1 MCIFVTYLVRIKPTH
16 ITTFVMLVSLSIITF
31 FNLFCGDAD
40 KKSTPENTYLNHNDT
55 VKYVGMETCRS
66 CHNDIYKTFIETGMG
81 QSFNVATKQK
91 SAAKFGK
98 HQLVH
103 DKFNNLS
110 YYPYFLNDTMYI
122 MEFRLDGKDTVHKRV
137 ERVDYIVGSGQ
148 HTNSHMMEVNG
159 FVYQMPLT
167 WYAQKGKWDLPPGFE
182 NGQNVRFNRAIGLEC
197 MSCHNAMPTFAKNS
211 TNKFISIPKGIDCER
226 CHGPGELH
234 VKEKLAGNIVDTA
247 TQIDYTIVNPKK
259 LSWDL
264 QIDVCQRCHLQ
275 GNAVL
280 KNDKDFTDF
289 RPGKRL
295 GDYIDIYMPKY
306 KGRDDEFIMASHAQ
320 RLQMSKCFVGGNQH
334 TNKLT
339 CISCHN
345 PHVSVKVTGTQI
357 FNNSCNSCHSTQQKN
372 FCTETPAKIKLANN
386 NCVSCHMPK
395 SGTID
400 IPHVTVTDHWIRVP
414 ATQKAKEAAK
424 EFAGI
429 YCINN
434 PESDLETRGKA
445 YLGYFEKFS
454 GEKSSVD
461 SADKYFSITQN
472 QPNTTEAWI
481 HLWYLKQDYASIIKK
496 ASSLKPND
504 QTKPWLCYRIGR
516 AYYNNNNFNLA
527 EGWYK
532 KAVELASEN
541 LDFINALGALYV
553 QVDENEKAITT
564 LESSLSKNPKQPEP
578 LTNLGFVYAKQQQ
591 FDKALGYYNRAIA
604 LDPDFE
610 QALLNKAAVL
620 NITGQKLATKQ
631 LLQRLLKLNPNNI
644 MVKQLLQQM

>member
-1 MCIFVTYLVRIKPTH
+1 MYIKPKH
-16 ITTFVMLVSLSIITF
+16 ITATFSLAALLLISF
-31 FNLFCGDAD
+31 FNLFCGDGSKTA
-40 KKSTPENTYLNHNDT
+40 STQTYLNHIDT

-81 QSFNVATKQK
+81 QSFNVANKQK
-91 SAAKFGK
+91 SVAKFGK

-122 MEFRLDGKDTVHKRV
+122 MEFRLDGKDTIHKRI

-148 HTNSHMMEVNG
+148 HTNSHMMQVNG
-159 FVYQMPLT
+159 FVYQLPLT

-197 MSCHNAMPTFAKNS
+197 MSCHNAMPNIAENS
-211 TNKFISIPKGIDCER
+211 TNKFITIPKGIDCER

-234 VKEKLAGNIVDTA
+234 VKEKLAGHFVDTA
-247 TQIDYTIVNPKK
+247 TQVDYTIVNPKK

-280 KNDKDFTDF
+280 KNDKNFTDF
-289 RPGKRL
+289 RPGQKL
-295 GDYIDIYMPKY
+295 GDFIDVYMPKY
-306 KGRDDEFIMASHAQ
+306 KGGEDEFIMASHAQ
-320 RLQMSKCFVGGNQH
+320 RLQMSKCYINEGQH

-345 PHVSVKVTGTQI
+345 PHVSVKVTGKQV
-357 FNNSCNSCHSTQQKN
+357 FNNSCNSCHSVQQKN
-372 FCTETPAKIKLANN
+372 YCTEKPAKLITSDN

-400 IPHVTVTDHWIRVP
+400 IPHVTVTDHWIKIP
-414 ATQKAKEAAK
+414 ATVKAKQDIK
-424 EFAGI
+424 DFAGI

-434 PESDLETRGKA
+434 KLSDNETKGKA
-445 YLGYFEKFS
+445 YITYFEKFS
-454 GEKSSVD
+454 GEKSSID
-461 SADKYFSITQN
+461 SAEKYLNLNDNNASNID
-472 QPNTTEAWI
+472 ALI
-481 HLWYLKQDYASIIKK
+481 HLWYVKKDYPSILKSAATLNPSQ
-496 ASSLKPND
+496 

-516 AYYNNNNFNLA
+516 AYVNNNNLNLA
-527 EGWYK
+527 EAWYK

-541 LDFINALGALYV
+541 LDFLNALGALYV
-553 QVDENEKAITT
+553 QQNNDEKAINI
-564 LESSLSKNPKQPEP
+564 LESSIAKNPKQAEP
-578 LTNLGFVYAKQQQ
+578 YTNLGFVYAKQQAYN
-591 FDKALGYYNRAIA
+591 KALGYYNKA
-604 LDPDFE
+604 LALSPDFE
-610 QALLNKAAVL
+610 QALLNKAGVL
-620 NITGQKLATKQ
+620 NATGQKDACKKV
-631 LLQRLLKLNPNNI
+631 LQQIIKLNPNNL
-644 MVKQLLQQM
+644 MVKQLLLEL